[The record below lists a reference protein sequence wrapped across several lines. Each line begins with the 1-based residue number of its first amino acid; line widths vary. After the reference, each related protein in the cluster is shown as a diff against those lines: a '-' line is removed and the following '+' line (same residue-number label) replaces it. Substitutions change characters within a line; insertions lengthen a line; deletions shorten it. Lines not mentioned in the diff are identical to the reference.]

1 MAKKYEEPKIEE
13 IEPTEKEM
21 YSVKDILSTLESTE
35 SVFDRLRCVQR
46 DLKAPKNQYNS
57 FGKYRYRSCEDILE
71 GVKPILQEY
80 GCAIVLSDT
89 IEQIGDRFYVK
100 ATATFYDCDTGESV
114 SNTAYARE
122 SDDKKGMDAS
132 QITGTASSYARKY
145 ALNGLL
151 LIDDTKDA
159 DTDENR
165 NETTGRA
172 RSEAA
177 KKGMATK
184 EQNALESANQ
194 IISEKDVL
202 VLKEMM
208 QKKGIDPN
216 QKWKGKEL
224 SELTNAEWVQAVNW
238 LEKK

>member
-1 MAKKYEEPKIEE
+1 MEKKTEEELVSI
-13 IEPTEKEM
+13 
-21 YSVKDILSTLESTE
+21 KDILPTQEEQKEIDTLMLYG
-35 SVFDRLRCVQR
+35 RLRCVQR

-165 NETTGRA
+165 NEQTGRA

-177 KKGMATK
+177 KKGQATK
-184 EQNALESANQ
+184 EQNAADSANKV
-194 IISEKDVL
+194 IDEKSL
-202 VLKEMM
+202 NVLKELM

-216 QKWKGKEL
+216 QKFKGKEL